1 MKHLKKF
8 NEAFGDEGELWEPI
22 IFKEVWKYVGG
33 PQYNRLVEFN
43 EHDVETI
50 KKYKG
55 RFSFEVGD
63 YMRLRRSYPSAALRN
78 EGENKLNYIMM
89 LGDGDMIDLDWFKEL
104 TIWMPNNESY
114 IHIGVIKN
122 DDDYYL
128 VEIGPLYYACDTI
141 EGVISLFKEV
151 IKGN

>member
-1 MKHLKKF
+1 MKYLRKF

-78 EGENKLNYIMM
+78 ESENKLNYIMM
-89 LGDGDMIDLDWFKEL
+89 FGDGDMIDLDWFKEL

>member
-1 MKHLKKF
+1 MKYLRKF

-22 IFKEVWKYVGG
+22 ISNEVWKYVGG

-55 RFSFEVGD
+55 RFSFQVGD
-63 YMRLRRSYPSAALRN
+63 HMRHRRLRRSYPS
-78 EGENKLNYIMM
+78 GENKLNYIMM